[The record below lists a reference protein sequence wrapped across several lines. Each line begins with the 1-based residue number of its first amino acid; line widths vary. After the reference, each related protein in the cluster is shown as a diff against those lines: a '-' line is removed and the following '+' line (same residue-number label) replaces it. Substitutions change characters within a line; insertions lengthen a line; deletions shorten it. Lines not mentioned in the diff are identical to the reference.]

1 MSGRR
6 PRADRM
12 VALLEKRYGVRRTP
26 GWLETPLDVAVHA
39 IVATGAP
46 PAVGDR
52 GYQALQREFVD
63 WNEMRVATW
72 REIGDALDRA
82 HVPDPGARAVALKRA
97 LQQIFTRLNRVSLD
111 NVAGMELRE
120 AHAYLAG
127 FSDLPTHAAG
137 AILYGRLRGAGI
149 FPSHGVVRVSER
161 TGLVRRGL
169 TPGRAAESLEAQLPR
184 RLHPRTHQLFG
195 IVSEEFC
202 LPKEP
207 RCPQCPLGGTCETGV
222 RTIAEQ
228 KKAEAAAAAKAKASA
243 PAKAP
248 SSVKAPKKGQS
259 PAAAKAR
266 PARRPA
272 PARKR

>member
-1 MSGRR
+1 
-6 PRADRM
+6 M
-12 VALLEKRYGVRRTP
+12 VALLEKRYGFRRIP
-26 GWLETPLDVAVHA
+26 GWLDTPLDVAVHA
-39 IVATGAP
+39 IVATGALP
-46 PAVGDR
+46 PVGDR
-52 GYQALQREFVD
+52 GYKALQREFVD

-82 HVPDPGARAVALKRA
+82 RVPEPGARAVALKRA
-97 LQQIFTRLNRVSLD
+97 LQQVFTRLNRVSLD

-137 AILYGRLRGAGI
+137 AILYGRLRGSGI

-169 TPGRAAESLEAQLPR
+169 TPARAVESLAQQVPR

-207 RCPQCPLGGTCETGV
+207 RCPQCPLSGSCETGV
-222 RTIAEQ
+222 RTIAEL
-228 KKAEAAAAAKAKASA
+228 KKAEAAAQAKARPASKAQR

-248 SSVKAPKKGQS
+248 SAP
-259 PAAAKAR
+259 
-266 PARRPA
+266 RPA
-272 PARKR
+272 PPRKS